1 MLCKILKY
9 DFRAMWKQFSIIW
22 LAALV
27 IALINRFTL
36 PFQQADSTV
45 GEGSPLLAMIT
56 ISVFVGVM
64 CAMFVVALIFV
75 LTRFYQGLLGN
86 EGYLMH
92 TLPVKT
98 WQLVLSK
105 LICAVAATVINVAV
119 SILAMF
125 LMMPIR
131 WFTLFDLE
139 LWRQFIQGV
148 TARPEAVL
156 EALLYLA
163 EFFLL
168 CVAALVLMLTMVY
181 LSMAIGHLAQRHRV
195 FMSVVAFFGID
206 ILGNVV
212 ISLVGEMGLLD
223 ALSHAVAWSGHSG
236 FWLGIVLMVIPSAL
250 MFLATSCILKNRLN
264 LE

>member
-105 LICAVAATVINVAV
+105 LICAVAAIVIV
-119 SILAMF
+119 
-125 LMMPIR
+125 
-131 WFTLFDLE
+131 LFQPGNSTGIDALGGSSE
-139 LWRQFIQGV
+139 TFFGKNKGRSMESKMKKWTIICLV
-148 TARPEAVL
+148 VLAVL
-156 EALLYLA
+156 AII
-163 EFFLL
+163 FF
-168 CVAALVLMLTMVY
+168 VLQLNAVW
-181 LSMAIGHLAQRHRV
+181 
-195 FMSVVAFFGID
+195 GIT
-206 ILGNVV
+206 G
-212 ISLVGEMGLLD
+212 
-223 ALSHAVAWSGHSG
+223 
-236 FWLGIVLMVIPSAL
+236 
-250 MFLATSCILKNRLN
+250 
-264 LE
+264 